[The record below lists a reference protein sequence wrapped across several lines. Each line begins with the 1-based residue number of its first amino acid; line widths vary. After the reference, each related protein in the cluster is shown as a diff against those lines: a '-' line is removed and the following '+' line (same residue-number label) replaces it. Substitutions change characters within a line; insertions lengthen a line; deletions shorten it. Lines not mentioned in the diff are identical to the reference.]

1 VSPAPSH
8 ADRIRRLA
16 VGTAAIG
23 RPAYITLGRDE
34 DLGAERT
41 PEALERR
48 AHAILDA
55 AWAAGIRRFDAA
67 RSYGHAEA
75 FVRSWLDARG
85 RAPGEVVVS
94 SKWGY
99 RYVGDFR
106 IDAERH
112 EVKDHSLAALVAQ
125 LAETRAIL
133 GPHLALYQ
141 IHSATLESGVL
152 EDEGVLDALARLRDG
167 GIAVGVS
174 VSGARQADTVRR
186 ALDVTRAGAHL
197 FASVQ
202 ATWNVLER
210 ACETALAEAH
220 AAGRTVMVKE
230 SLANGRLTARG
241 DAGASGPLAELA
253 RARGA
258 TADAVA
264 LAAALAQPWADVVL
278 LGAATVAQLRSN
290 LAAADVALSPEALA
304 ALAPLV
310 EPPEAYWRRRA
321 QLAWS

>member
-85 RAPGEVVVS
+85 WAPGEVVVS

-310 EPPEAYWRRRA
+310 EPAEAYWRRRA
-321 QLAWS
+321 QLAWT

>member
-8 ADRIRRLA
+8 ADRVRRLA

-85 RAPGEVVVS
+85 RVPGDVVVS

-99 RYVGDFR
+99 RYVGGFR
-106 IDAERH
+106 LDAERH
-112 EVKDHSLAALVAQ
+112 EVADHLLAALETQ

-133 GPHLALYQ
+133 GPHLRLYQ

-152 EDEGVLDALARLRDG
+152 EDAEVLEELSRVREEGLA
-167 GIAVGVS
+167 IGVS
-174 VSGARQADTVRR
+174 VTGPRQAETIPR
-186 ALDVTRAGAHL
+186 ALEAGI
-197 FASVQ
+197 FDTVQ
-202 ATWNVLER
+202 ATWNLLEQ
-210 ACETALAEAH
+210 
-220 AAGRTVMVKE
+220 
-230 SLANGRLTARG
+230 
-241 DAGASGPLAELA
+241 
-253 RARGA
+253 RAR
-258 TADAVA
+258 T
-264 LAAALAQPWADVVL
+264 
-278 LGAATVAQLRSN
+278 RSGKRTP
-290 LAAADVALSPEALA
+290 AGGRS
-304 ALAPLV
+304 
-310 EPPEAYWRRRA
+310 W
-321 QLAWS
+321 

>member
-85 RAPGEVVVS
+85 WAPGEVVVS

-304 ALAPLV
+304 VLAPLV
-310 EPPEAYWRRRA
+310 EPAEAYWRRRA
-321 QLAWS
+321 QLAWT